1 MDPIIIKLSAEEAED
16 LRHALSVAKDALVHS
31 DRHAAVCAL
40 VGPEE
45 CDAFDKKVAEAQ
57 GE

>member
-1 MDPIIIKLSAEEAED
+1 METVTLVLTAEEAED
-16 LRHALSVAKDALVHS
+16 LRHALSVAKDALIHS

-45 CDAFDKKVAEAQ
+45 CEALDAKLVEAS
-57 GE
+57 